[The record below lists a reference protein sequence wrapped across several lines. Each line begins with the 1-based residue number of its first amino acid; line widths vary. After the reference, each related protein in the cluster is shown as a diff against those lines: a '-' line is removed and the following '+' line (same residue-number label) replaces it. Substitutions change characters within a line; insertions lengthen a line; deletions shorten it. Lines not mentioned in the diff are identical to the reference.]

1 MIAKEK
7 LNILWSLEQTAE
19 KYADRVAVSDVN
31 QELTWKELVKKA
43 QVIGA
48 ELSEKVQPGNPV
60 PVLLEKSSETLAV
73 MLGIVY
79 AGCFYVPVNP
89 MNPTERLRKIMEK
102 LDPEV
107 IISDEKGK
115 EQLAAVGNGL
125 ENKVMGP
132 EALKTATGTELSE
145 EQYSRLEQIQGQWKE
160 TDVLY
165 GIFTSGSTGTPK
177 AIVVSHGAAS
187 RFIRHFT
194 EIFEITS
201 EDVIGNQAPF
211 DFDVSVKDIYSS
223 IMTGAQLV
231 LIPKEYFSTP
241 PRLLDYLCDKKVT
254 NLTWAVS
261 ALTLVSAL
269 KGLNYRVPESV
280 KRVMFSG
287 EAMPAKQLRI
297 WQEKLPEAKFVNLY
311 GPTEITCNCTYFP
324 IERQYEDSEKI
335 PAGKAFP
342 GRRVILVDEE
352 GKQVTEPGVQGEI
365 CSAGES
371 LANGYYKEPEQTAEK
386 FVLYPVDGTEQRMYR
401 TGDLGSYDE
410 EGNIVF
416 AGRKDFQI
424 KHMGYRIEPG
434 EIEAAIGAL
443 PEIHACVCIYLET
456 TDEILLF
463 YQGKIKQEALSAAV
477 SGKLPAY
484 MRPNKFIRIRQ
495 MPYNSNGKVDRKLL
509 KTNYLEENQL

>member
-115 EQLAAVGNGL
+115 EQLAAIGNGL

-201 EDVIGNQAPF
+201 ADVIGNQAPF

-434 EIEAAIGAL
+434 EIEASIGAL

-456 TDEILLF
+456 TDQILVF
-463 YQGKIKQEALSAAV
+463 YQGKTKPDALSVTAA
-477 SGKLPAY
+477 SKLPAY
-484 MRPNKFIRIRQ
+484 MRPNKFIRIKQ
-495 MPYNSNGKVDRKLL
+495 MPYNANGKIDRKLL
-509 KTNYLEENQL
+509 KESYQEC

>member
-19 KYADRVAVSDVN
+19 KYEDRVAVSDVN

-287 EAMPAKQLRI
+287 EAMPPKQLRI
-297 WQEKLPEAKFVNLY
+297 WQEKLPDAKFVNLY

-463 YQGKIKQEALSAAV
+463 YQGKIKQEALSAAI

>member
-201 EDVIGNQAPF
+201 ADVIGNQAPF

-287 EAMPAKQLRI
+287 EAMPPKQLRI

-386 FVLYPVDGTEQRMYR
+386 FVLYPVDGTEQRMYQ

>member
-1 MIAKEK
+1 M
-7 LNILWSLEQTAE
+7 EQ
-19 KYADRVAVSDVN
+19 
-31 QELTWKELVKKA
+31 
-43 QVIGA
+43 
-48 ELSEKVQPGNPV
+48 P
-60 PVLLEKSSETLAV
+60 
-73 MLGIVY
+73 
-79 AGCFYVPVNP
+79 AGV
-89 MNPTERLRKIMEK
+89 
-102 LDPEV
+102 
-107 IISDEKGK
+107 
-115 EQLAAVGNGL
+115 
-125 ENKVMGP
+125 
-132 EALKTATGTELSE
+132 
-145 EQYSRLEQIQGQWKE
+145 
-160 TDVLY
+160 
-165 GIFTSGSTGTPK
+165 
-177 AIVVSHGAAS
+177 
-187 RFIRHFT
+187 IRHFT

-297 WQEKLPEAKFVNLY
+297 WQEKLPEAKFVNLLWS
-311 GPTEITCNCTYFP
+311 
-324 IERQYEDSEKI
+324 RQRLLATVRIFRLSDSTRTVRKYRPVRHSRE
-335 PAGKAFP
+335 
-342 GRRVILVDEE
+342 RRVILVDEE

-410 EGNIVF
+410 GNIVF

-424 KHMGYRIEPG
+424 KHMGHRIELE
-434 EIEAAIGAL
+434 EIERSMTAL
-443 PEIHACVCIYLET
+443 DGVEKSCCVFNTEKNRIMGFYLGEPSGLRCQK
-456 TDEILLF
+456 TDEGTTSGL
-463 YQGKIKQEALSAAV
+463 YGSDKID
-477 SGKLPAY
+477 SG
-484 MRPNKFIRIRQ
+484 R
-495 MPYNSNGKVDRKLL
+495 
-509 KTNYLEENQL
+509 

>member
-1 MIAKEK
+1 MKTSILEYLEESARKYPDKTAFADEHTSCTFKE
-7 LNILWSLEQTAE
+7 LEQTARRTGTALA
-19 KYADRVAVSDVN
+19 KHFTPR
-31 QELTWKELVKKA
+31 
-43 QVIGA
+43 
-48 ELSEKVQPGNPV
+48 NPV
-60 PVLLEKSSETLAV
+60 PVFMEKSVETIGVFMGA
-73 MLGIVY
+73 VY

-132 EALKTATGTELSE
+132 EALTTATGTELSE

-201 EDVIGNQAPF
+201 ADVIGNQAPF

-287 EAMPAKQLRI
+287 EAMPPKQLRI

-424 KHMGYRIEPG
+424 KHMGHRIELE
-434 EIEAAIGAL
+434 EIERSMTALDGVEKSCCVFDMEKNRIMGFYLGEKAASD
-443 PEIHACVCIYLET
+443 VR
-456 TDEILLF
+456 
-463 YQGKIKQEALSAAV
+463 KQMKE
-477 SGKLPAY
+477 KLPVY
-484 MRPNKFIRIRQ
+484 MVPTKLIQVDEMPLNK
-495 MPYNSNGKVDRKLL
+495 NGKTDR
-509 KTNYLEENQL
+509 NYFKNYGKK

>member
-43 QVIGA
+43 QIIGA

-115 EQLAAVGNGL
+115 EQLAAIGNGL

-201 EDVIGNQAPF
+201 ADVIGNQAPF

-463 YQGKIKQEALSAAV
+463 YQGKIKQESLSAAV

-495 MPYNSNGKVDRKLL
+495 MPYNSNGKVNRKLL

>member
-89 MNPTERLRKIMEK
+89 MNPAERLRKIMEK

-201 EDVIGNQAPF
+201 ADVIGNQAPF

-463 YQGKIKQEALSAAV
+463 YQGKIKQEALSAAI

>member
-1 MIAKEK
+1 M
-7 LNILWSLEQTAE
+7 
-19 KYADRVAVSDVN
+19 
-31 QELTWKELVKKA
+31 
-43 QVIGA
+43 
-48 ELSEKVQPGNPV
+48 
-60 PVLLEKSSETLAV
+60 
-73 MLGIVY
+73 
-79 AGCFYVPVNP
+79 
-89 MNPTERLRKIMEK
+89 
-102 LDPEV
+102 
-107 IISDEKGK
+107 
-115 EQLAAVGNGL
+115 
-125 ENKVMGP
+125 
-132 EALKTATGTELSE
+132 
-145 EQYSRLEQIQGQWKE
+145 
-160 TDVLY
+160 
-165 GIFTSGSTGTPK
+165 
-177 AIVVSHGAAS
+177 
-187 RFIRHFT
+187 
-194 EIFEITS
+194 
-201 EDVIGNQAPF
+201 
-211 DFDVSVKDIYSS
+211 
-223 IMTGAQLV
+223 
-231 LIPKEYFSTP
+231 P
-241 PRLLDYLCDKKVT
+241 P
-254 NLTWAVS
+254 
-261 ALTLVSAL
+261 
-269 KGLNYRVPESV
+269 
-280 KRVMFSG
+280 
-287 EAMPAKQLRI
+287 KQLRI

>member
-201 EDVIGNQAPF
+201 ADVIGNQAPF

-342 GRRVILVDEE
+342 GRKVILVDEE

-463 YQGKIKQEALSAAV
+463 YQGKIKQEALSAAI